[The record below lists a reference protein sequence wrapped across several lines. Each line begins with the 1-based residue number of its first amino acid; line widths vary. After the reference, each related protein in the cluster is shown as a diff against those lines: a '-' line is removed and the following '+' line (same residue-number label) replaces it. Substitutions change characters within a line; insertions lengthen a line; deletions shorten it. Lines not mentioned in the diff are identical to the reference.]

1 MRTLTTAYHMVDTL
15 SDIQRLSWAT
25 VAKVGIRHRKWAA
38 RHDGGDSGIL
48 GYEWRVMLST
58 KGHTIGLDLQHES
71 KQAAAWPDARR
82 GLLRK
87 TQSGAFRYKA

>member
-1 MRTLTTAYHMVDTL
+1 MEVKESPD
-15 SDIQRLSWAT
+15 
-25 VAKVGIRHRKWAA
+25 VV
-38 RHDGGDSGIL
+38 DSGIL